1 MSRPSDPKKLA
12 VWRERF
18 ERFSSCGL
26 GVTRFCSEE
35 RVSVASFYHWRKK
48 LGHTSRRRRVK
59 DGRGVFQQVAV
70 VPAASG
76 IVSTTGSASAVC
88 IELPCG
94 TRIEVDAE
102 HLDAVR
108 AVIAEVARV
117 DGSTEAARVDGSAHR
132 TAEGCG
138 REAGFAS
145 C

>member
-26 GVTRFCSEE
+26 AVTRFCSEE
-35 RVSVASFYHWRKK
+35 RVSHWRKK
-48 LGHTSRRRRVK
+48 LGHKSRRRGVT
-59 DGRGVFQQVAV
+59 DERGVFQQVAV
-70 VPAASG
+70 VP
-76 IVSTTGSASAVC
+76 SASAVC
-88 IELPCG
+88 IELSCG

-117 DGSTEAARVDGSAHR
+117 DRVTEAARVGGGAQR
-132 TAEGCG
+132 TADGRG
-138 REAGFAS
+138 READIAS